1 MQALRAVCSVAF
13 VLPLAL
19 QACGDPVPID
29 TSAVD
34 DLVALD
40 EELDELSCDCG
51 VGFSSRGTA
60 FEQVQACRAWTRL
73 GTPERE
79 VFNRCVAEFYATH
92 QEECAADWDSRRR
105 VNRYLIECYET
116 RGCSCEFER
125 IPLELVELEECDPV
139 LARELASECGEFIG
153 ESE

>member
-1 MQALRAVCSVAF
+1 MQSLRAACSLAF
-13 VLPLAL
+13 VLPLSL

-29 TSAVD
+29 TSGVD

-40 EELDELSCDCG
+40 EELVTLSCDCG
-51 VGFSSRGTA
+51 AGFSGGTA
-60 FEQVQACRAWTRL
+60 FDRVQECRAWTRL

-105 VNRYLIECYET
+105 VNRYLIECFET
-116 RGCSCEFER
+116 RGCGCESER
-125 IPLELVELEECDPV
+125 IPLELVVLEECEPV
-139 LARELASECGEFIG
+139 RERELSSECGHLVG